1 MAIPASGDEAG
12 HGTFEPVVGARAN
25 NKALRV
31 AAVGAAVILACAAVV
46 ALVGVQTQTKTE
58 LVIVQ
63 PRANLDQ
70 LADFFLAN
78 GGSMSPQQALQQIKS
93 WNAGASPASLKA
105 VGAKTQQLDG
115 SSYQAEGSTPEMSLA
130 SKSLLCEKRAKIID
144 LFDRLLKKLGGEEL
158 SANITMG
165 KVTKEWN
172 DALSGWLD
180 SESKYRLTVEKAK
193 EAKAGSEFA
202 RNDYEKWNTAY
213 KKAQQDLAATLAL
226 HNAER
231 QDLLDEREIIKEI
244 MRYIGVLH
252 DVKATEK
259 SIAAGGRDST
269 IDKETGVSDPYA
281 TQKKAI
287 NAAKLASKVQKLKA
301 LVLKTKLPGATQKL
315 AQIEQLPVYSETE
328 EVAKILKEMLDDLAT
343 RLSVIDE
350 VDAQAQ
356 KLVDDAYAKMVEWEK
371 KLVALG
377 NEADAAKE
385 KMMQEKLQREKLA
398 GDKDVAH
405 SNFES
410 ESAAYKLVITP
421 YEREIYVITMIK
433 IKINEHCDRLAK
445 GEESTFGQ

>member
-78 GGSMSPQQALQQIKS
+78 GGSMSPQQAMQQIKA

-213 KKAQQDLAATLAL
+213 KKAKQDLAATLAL

-377 NEADAAKE
+377 N
-385 KMMQEKLQREKLA
+385 
-398 GDKDVAH
+398 G
-405 SNFES
+405 ES
-410 ESAAYKLVITP
+410 PLSLCAYTQTRMPFVMLVKRAVVLDMEDSLSLGRRP
-421 YEREIYVITMIK
+421 W
-433 IKINEHCDRLAK
+433 
-445 GEESTFGQ
+445 

>member
-213 KKAQQDLAATLAL
+213 KKAKQDLV
-226 HNAER
+226 
-231 QDLLDEREIIKEI
+231 

-377 NEADAAKE
+377 NGESPLSLCAYVH
-385 KMMQEKLQREKLA
+385 
-398 GDKDVAH
+398 KD
-405 SNFES
+405 
-410 ESAAYKLVITP
+410 
-421 YEREIYVITMIK
+421 
-433 IKINEHCDRLAK
+433 
-445 GEESTFGQ
+445 TFAVGSWWLNGRWCGYCGVCSLRG